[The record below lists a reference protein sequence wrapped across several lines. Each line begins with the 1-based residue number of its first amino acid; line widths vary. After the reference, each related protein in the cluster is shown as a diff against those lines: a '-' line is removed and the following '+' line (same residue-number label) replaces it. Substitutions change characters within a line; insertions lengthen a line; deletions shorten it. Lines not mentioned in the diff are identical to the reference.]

1 MSATVDLR
9 ACAGCGLCADL
20 CPYGAVRMEGRR
32 PHISAED
39 CRSCGLCVSS
49 CPRCALDL
57 MACSRATVR
66 KGVWRAAVSS
76 GRPRCLIFACDKC
89 GREELARGLRSAGL
103 RNARLVRV
111 PCTARVDPLEIAEAL
126 ASGVDV
132 VVVVGC
138 EPGECE
144 HGDAFLHA
152 EARLRL
158 IRSALEVVGL
168 KNVLFHMRSS
178 PSSVPAVMSKIMEIA
193 GERERPK

>member
-89 GREELARGLRSAGL
+89 GREELARGLRAAGL
-103 RNARLVRV
+103 RNVRLVRV
-111 PCTARVDPLEIAEAL
+111 PCTARVDLLEVAEAL

-152 EARLRL
+152 EVRLRL
-158 IRSALEVVGL
+158 ARSALGVVGL
-168 KNVLFHMRSS
+168 EDVLFHMRSS
-178 PSSVPAVMSKIMEIA
+178 PSSTPSVISKIVEIA
-193 GERERPK
+193 GGGG